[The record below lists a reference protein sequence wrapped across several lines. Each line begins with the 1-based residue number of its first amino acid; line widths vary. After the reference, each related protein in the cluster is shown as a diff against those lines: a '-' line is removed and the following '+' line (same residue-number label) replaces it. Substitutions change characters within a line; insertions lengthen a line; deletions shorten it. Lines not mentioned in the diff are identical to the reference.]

1 MRSIPKLLFLLCCLL
16 PAMALSAASLSWTDV
31 PEEVRP
37 GKSVRLIAA
46 CTGTADVTLLEKD
59 GSVLATLAMGE
70 EAQDGEVRLY
80 WDGYDD
86 SGEAVPPGE
95 YTLRI
100 RQGDAVADTALS
112 VGEEAPM
119 ILNLVADDF
128 CDGDWHATVET
139 SIPGTLTLT
148 LATPDGDVEL
158 LATDCYA
165 GETELQWDGMIDYK
179 IVANGDWE
187 MTLRLIDKTGDSSS
201 PETFTVTMDW
211 PSLATDIEYHTPA
224 EDSPIPCDHDP
235 CYWNLNMG
243 EMDEAAIWEI
253 LTQPVTVVKGK
264 QRERVKLRAEPSDKC
279 TDYVGEVT
287 CTSQAVH
294 ILDEQGDWTL
304 VEVYSSS
311 AEGSKVKVWALKV
324 QGWIKTS
331 LLQEKDVDQEYGLV
345 VDKLQQ
351 RMYLFKDGHLYS
363 TLLVST
369 GFPKSSAPFNE
380 TPAGEF
386 LIVSW
391 TGGFYSEELYCDYA
405 LRINSGILIHEVP
418 CYPIYASGSTTEIVD
433 KDFANFE
440 NYLGEKASHGCIRTQ
455 RRKTPE
461 GVNMKWLWDNLNR
474 KQPTKVIIWD
484 ELGRT
489 LGYPDNDVKLYYNP
503 DGGKS
508 YHSSP
513 VCAEVNQKYWPLTAF
528 TYGELEDDQFASLR
542 RCKACAPQL
551 RMSEIDELNE
561 DNHR

>member
-31 PEEVRP
+31 PKEVRP

-46 CTGTADVTLLEKD
+46 CTGTADVTLMEKD
-59 GSVLATLAMGE
+59 GSVLATLARGE

-86 SGEAVPPGE
+86 SGEAIPPGK

-100 RQGDAVADTALS
+100 RQGDAVADAALS

-187 MTLRLIDKTGDSSS
+187 MTLRLIDRTGDSSN

-224 EDSPIPCDHDP
+224 EDSPIPCDHEP

-243 EMDEAAIWEI
+243 EMDEVAIWEI

-294 ILDEQGDWTL
+294 LLDEQGDWTL

-369 GFPKSSAPFNE
+369 GFPKASAPFNE

-418 CYPIYASGSTTEIVD
+418 CYPIYASGSTTEIAD

-551 RMSEIDELNE
+551 RMREIDELNE